1 MNSKFIGQRVHNVYH
16 HLADQSLPPD
26 LWNRPAEI
34 AAMVY
39 LLKQYSKQVA
49 ADVYARTVQAYLK
62 SNERV
67 GIPMPSFD
75 AAGAARR
82 LEAVSRVVD
91 TFPCDAPPGTI
102 YRAMMGS
109 EL

>member
-1 MNSKFIGQRVHNVYH
+1 MNANFIAQRVYNVYH
-16 HLADQSLPPD
+16 HLADQSLPHD
-26 LWNRPAEI
+26 LWDEPAEL

-39 LLKQYSKQVA
+39 LLKQHSKQVA
-49 ADVYARTVQAYLK
+49 AELYARTVQAYFE

-82 LEAVSRVVD
+82 MEAVSRVID
-91 TFPCDAPPGTI
+91 TFPCDAAPGTI
-102 YRAMMGS
+102 YRTLMGC
-109 EL
+109 EQ